1 MKCDHCIHKDVCLYT
16 LQFEDLLCEARMLE
30 VPNMFSI
37 VLDCKYFKSDY
48 QIRSN
53 TNTTITNGPLNCSP
67 YIPDSRFTYANAVS
81 AESKS
86 TLATEVHNQ

>member
-1 MKCDHCIHKDVCLYT
+1 MKCDHCVHKDVCLYT
-16 LQFEDLLCEARMLE
+16 SQFKDLLCKASLLEA
-30 VPNMFSI
+30 PNMFSI
-37 VLDCKYFKSDY
+37 VLDCKYFKNAY
-48 QIRSN
+48 LYYFSN
-53 TNTTITNGPLNCSP
+53 TNTTTNEPSNGSP

>member
-16 LQFEDLLCEARMLE
+16 SQFKNLLDEARVRLDI
-30 VPNMFSI
+30 PNMFSF
-37 VLDCKYFKSDY
+37 VLDCKYFKNDCLY
-48 QIRSN
+48 YFSN
-53 TNTTITNGPLNCSP
+53 TNTTTNEPSNSSP

-86 TLATEVHNQ
+86 TLATEVHN